1 MRQYIE
7 SIHCNG
13 EVKEKIW
20 KILDCTLLQDV
31 ILYAKK
37 EMPVDIIEHGGLK
50 KTGKL

>member
-7 SIHCNG
+7 SVHYNG

-20 KILDCTLLQDV
+20 KILDYIPLRDV

-37 EMPVDIIEHGGLK
+37 EMRRDIIEHGGLK
-50 KTGKL
+50 RTGRL